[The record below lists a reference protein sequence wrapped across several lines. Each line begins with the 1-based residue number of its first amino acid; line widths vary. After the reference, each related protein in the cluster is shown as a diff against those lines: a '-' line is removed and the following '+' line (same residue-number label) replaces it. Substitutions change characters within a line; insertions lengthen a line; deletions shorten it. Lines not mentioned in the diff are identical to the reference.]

1 MIVSHIKNNYKRK
14 IKRKIIN
21 GLIYIL
27 KEFTIPIIIIFL
39 IMFFICYI
47 SEIFYLGINNEEK
60 SNMKKEIK
68 YYTTQE
74 YTDED
79 SKSFFASINDFIA
92 NIFESDFAENA
103 DWPVEKEYRISSYY
117 GKRVAPTTG
126 ASTFHSRH

>member
-1 MIVSHIKNNYKRK
+1 MIVNHIKNKYKRK

-60 SNMKKEIK
+60 SNMKEEIK
-68 YYTTQE
+68 YYTTEE

-79 SKSFFASINDFIA
+79 SKTFFASINDFIS
-92 NIFESDFAENA
+92 NLFEGEFAENT
-103 DWPVEKEYRISSYY
+103 DWPVEGQYRISSYY
-117 GKRVAPTTG
+117 GKRKAPTSG
-126 ASTFHSRH
+126 ASTFHSRY